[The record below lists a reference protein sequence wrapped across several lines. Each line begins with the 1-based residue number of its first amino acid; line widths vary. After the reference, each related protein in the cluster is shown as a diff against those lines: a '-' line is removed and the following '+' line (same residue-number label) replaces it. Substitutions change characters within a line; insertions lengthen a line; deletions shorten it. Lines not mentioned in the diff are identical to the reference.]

1 MAMCTASASRMCIQ
15 VIHAVLIGFSFEASF
30 HSIQYIL
37 CVTFCSKSFSS
48 LFLLLLVSSQN
59 STFWQVFAWFSFF
72 CCFYRVGRKWKISSV
87 FFIFIFPSHCHVC
100 CILSDS
106 MLLMA
111 TVYRQWRRW
120 NGNVCRF
127 RIYMFDVIFD
137 LLSTPNNCEQTKTAK
152 IILRRF
158 QIRYFIHIKNKVNS
172 IFFHWIL
179 YTRVEC
185 DALVWYRAD
194 SIKVQLHLFSIN
206 VCWFDDRMLSKQLS
220 KFQFFRFLFS
230 WIQLKIYRHICID
243 WRWTWEF

>member
-1 MAMCTASASRMCIQ
+1 MAVCTASASKMCI
-15 VIHAVLIGFSFEASF
+15 HTVLIGFSFGASF

-72 CCFYRVGRKWKISSV
+72 CCFYRVGRKWKIFSG
-87 FFIFIFPSHCHVC
+87 FFFIFPSHCHVY

-127 RIYMFDVIFD
+127 HIYTFDVIFD
-137 LLSTPNNCEQTKTAK
+137 LLSTPNKSEQTKTA
-152 IILRRF
+152 
-158 QIRYFIHIKNKVNS
+158 N
-172 IFFHWIL
+172 
-179 YTRVEC
+179 
-185 DALVWYRAD
+185 
-194 SIKVQLHLFSIN
+194 
-206 VCWFDDRMLSKQLS
+206 
-220 KFQFFRFLFS
+220 
-230 WIQLKIYRHICID
+230 
-243 WRWTWEF
+243 